1 MKKLPQTKVYGLHPL
16 TGFCYGNR
24 KELNLQNN
32 ESIENGIIRINCNTD
47 GNFNILIL
55 GGSTSDIYY
64 NGSWVRPFSKI
75 LPNKVKNIY
84 SIACPGY
91 STSQELLR
99 MIECIKFVKPK
110 ICISLN
116 GVNDFGMI
124 QSYKQVYPYMHG
136 YQARLFNYLLKQGS
150 NAPNHGSYDKDEFKF
165 IKRTINSVPNFQE
178 KDDGFSTWR
187 SNIEYMNFIA
197 QNNNSRFF
205 SILQP
210 VLGISN
216 GYKMSEI
223 ENLKY
228 SELIKEKTSYEEN
241 MKSFYLKAKEY
252 SEKTNFC
259 YNFTAVLHDLKNVF
273 EDTRHLNN
281 FGNSILAMKIYSLI
295 SKELNK

>member
-16 TGFCYGNR
+16 TGYCYGNK
-24 KELNLQNN
+24 KELDLKDN
-32 ESIENGIIRINCNTD
+32 ESIENGIINIKCNKN

-64 NGSWVRPFSKI
+64 NGSWVRPFSRI
-75 LPNKVKNIY
+75 VSNKVKNIY

-99 MIECIKFVKPK
+99 MIECIKFVNPK

-116 GVNDFGMI
+116 GINDFGML
-124 QSYKQVYPYMHG
+124 QSYEKKYPYMHK
-136 YQARLFNYLLKQGS
+136 YQAKVLNYLMQKRSDTPTLDHENIEQ
-150 NAPNHGSYDKDEFKF
+150 FKN
-165 IKRTINSVPNFQE
+165 IERTVNSVPTAQK
-178 KDDGFSTWR
+178 KDDGFNTWK

-197 QNNNSRFF
+197 ENNNCRFF

-210 VLGISN
+210 ALGIPN

-223 ENLKY
+223 ESLKY
-228 SELIKEKTSYEEN
+228 NQLIKERTYYEGN
-241 MKSFYLKAKEY
+241 MLSFYLKAEEY
-252 SEKTNFC
+252 SKKTNFC
-259 YNFTAVLHDLKNVF
+259 YNFSTILKNLKNVF

-281 FGNSILAMKIYSLI
+281 FGNSILAIEISSLI
-295 SKELNK
+295 SKDLT